1 MINYIIAI
9 AAILIVVATIGNFVK
24 KSKSSKGGCGCSC
37 SSCSSASRCHSN
49 IDFIVDDL
57 KKIK

>member
-9 AAILIVVATIGNFVK
+9 VAISIVVATIGNFVK
-24 KSKSSKGGCGCSC
+24 KSKSGKGGCGCGC
-37 SSCSSASRCHSN
+37 NSCSSASSCHSN